1 LLLLPCCCCC
11 WCLAVASA
19 GALLLLLLPFML
31 YICLLLLYICC
42 CYLYYRDSKYLSCQF
57 CLKWWFTSVSAKF
70 VHSIG
75 SFLAKVMPNFSADFF
90 TN

>member
-1 LLLLPCCCCC
+1 LLLLFV
-11 WCLAVASA
+11 LQGSEN
-19 GALLLLLLPFML
+19 
-31 YICLLLLYICC
+31 
-42 CYLYYRDSKYLSCQF
+42 LSCQF
-57 CLKWWFTSVSAKF
+57 CLKCWFTSVSAKF